1 MNNANLRRIPASE
14 VNREARHLLRKNFKE
29 IIVLNIVPIIMRIVA
44 MFFLVKLYTSWLSGL
59 GISLSNPTEASKK
72 MTEIMQSIQ
81 TDPSSASKYAFNL
94 NTQTSILVFACA
106 LFFFMICVGIGYS
119 ILDKYRN
126 ENYQI
131 RTLADQFQVFSGKYF
146 FAVIFLSVL
155 FNMVVEAGMAIYL
168 IPGIWFLLMFS
179 QCFYIYKDDADHNDR
194 VGLIQ
199 TFSTFGRSASLVRGY
214 KWTLLWIFVQFF
226 FWEILNLITR
236 EILSVV
242 LHPYEQTVLA
252 VFYQKVGKAKAEAV
266 QNQDKAA

>member
-1 MNNANLRRIPASE
+1 
-14 VNREARHLLRKNFKE
+14 
-29 IIVLNIVPIIMRIVA
+29 
-44 MFFLVKLYTSWLSGL
+44 
-59 GISLSNPTEASKK
+59 
-72 MTEIMQSIQ
+72 
-81 TDPSSASKYAFNL
+81 
-94 NTQTSILVFACA
+94 
-106 LFFFMICVGIGYS
+106 
-119 ILDKYRN
+119 
-126 ENYQI
+126 
-131 RTLADQFQVFSGKYF
+131 
-146 FAVIFLSVL
+146 
-155 FNMVVEAGMAIYL
+155 MVVEAGMAIYL